1 MHLPETDTLPSS
13 HEGWLRSDN
22 QCTSQAETKDQT
34 DWAVL
39 PLLPA
44 VLWFHNYGGMFSCSD
59 ARNCR
64 TFQRRLAAERIEE
77 ELGDWRR
84 AVDAYKKVV
93 CDLMAVQEHTITVA
107 PYNDS
112 LQDVALYWC
121 VWLE

>member
-1 MHLPETDTLPSS
+1 MPETDTLPSS

-22 QCTSQAETKDQT
+22 QRTSQAETKDQT
-34 DWAVL
+34 GL
-39 PLLPA
+39 CCHGHLLC
-44 VLWFHNYGGMFSCSD
+44 YGFTIMVGMFSCSD